1 MDEKKIGI
9 VISDRTLCLGIDLPI
24 RSSCL
29 LGLPGSKSFTID
41 DYLQMSGR
49 AGRRGLDDRGNI
61 IFHNVKN
68 YLELMKGS
76 LPKLE
81 LIEGGVYDTYNI
93 VTKINHRINTKNIV
107 EKCDIDCSQKLEKL
121 MWSLRGYKEC
131 KKFINEC
138 IRLEKKLFMEIESDR
153 EYKLIEIISEILL
166 KDEIMISYKKN
177 KIENSE
183 EFNKINHLGKI
194 TKNIFNNLDEYTYKI
209 VRVTSEKIF
218 ERCKKM
224 IYKYRGF
231 E

>member
-1 MDEKKIGI
+1 
-9 VISDRTLCLGIDLPI
+9 
-24 RSSCL
+24 
-29 LGLPGSKSFTID
+29 
-41 DYLQMSGR
+41 
-49 AGRRGLDDRGNI
+49 
-61 IFHNVKN
+61 
-68 YLELMKGS
+68 MKGS

-107 EKCDIDCSQKLEKL
+107 EKCDIDCSQKLEKF